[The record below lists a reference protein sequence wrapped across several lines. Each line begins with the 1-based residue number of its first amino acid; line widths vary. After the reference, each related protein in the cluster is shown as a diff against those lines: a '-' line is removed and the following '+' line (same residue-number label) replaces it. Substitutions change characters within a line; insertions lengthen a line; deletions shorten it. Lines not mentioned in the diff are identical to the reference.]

1 MIASEDIMSGAIKNL
16 LSSFGDYEHLFEN
29 VFLLNTNSSAI
40 EIRDALKEIGD
51 EESSVYVGTLL
62 RGSAWYN
69 CIAKNSDIKQ
79 LYEDAEEDD

>member
-29 VFLLNTNSSAI
+29 AFLLNTNSSAI

-62 RGSAWYN
+62 RGLHG
-69 CIAKNSDIKQ
+69 IIV
-79 LYEDAEEDD
+79 